1 MNTRNRL
8 IITPAVAALL
18 AACTAQP
25 PVTTADTVP
34 VQDGP
39 QPGACAV
46 SPLETR
52 APNATGQTP
61 AFPGQTRACGIIS
74 NVAHQVTVVATGLVK
89 PWAVEPLAD
98 GSFLVTEKPGRLRI
112 VSANGT
118 LGAPINGLP
127 AVDARGQAGLLDVA
141 LSPQFGS
148 DRMIYWSYTEP
159 RGNGANA
166 TSVARGLLAQDR
178 ASVTNV
184 QVIFQSQP
192 AYAGTMHY
200 GSRLAFG
207 PDGMLYITLGERSDT
222 ITRPQAQQLNSHL
235 GKTIRV
241 HPDGRVPAD
250 NPFVNQQGAR
260 PEIWT
265 SGHRNVQA
273 ATFDNQGRFWH
284 VEHGPRGGDEVNLI
298 QRGRNYGWPVAGY
311 GVEYSGQAIRT
322 LDPTRPGFEPPV
334 YYWDPVIAPSG
345 AEWYTGNAFPGWR
358 NSLFVG
364 GLSSMRLV
372 RLVIENN
379 RVAGEEHLLTDRR
392 RRIRD
397 VKQGPDG
404 NLYVVTD
411 HDEGEL
417 WRISPR

>member
-1 MNTRNRL
+1 MNTRL
-8 IITPAVAALL
+8 HLVIAPAAAVLL
-18 AACTAQP
+18 AACTAQA
-25 PVTTADTVP
+25 PVTTADTSP
-34 VQDGP
+34 VQGGG
-39 QPGACAV
+39 QPGACTV

-52 APNATGQTP
+52 APNAASQTP
-61 AFPGQTRACGIIS
+61 AFPGQSRACGLIS

-89 PWAVEPLAD
+89 PWAVEPMAD

-127 AVDARGQAGLLDVA
+127 AVDARGQGGLLDVA

-148 DRMIYWSYTEP
+148 DRMIYWSYAEP
-159 RGNGANA
+159 RGNNTNA
-166 TSVARGLLAQDR
+166 TSVARGVLAQDL

-192 AYAGTMHY
+192 NYAGTLHY

-207 PDGMLYITLGERSDT
+207 PDGMLYITIGERSDT
-222 ITRPQAQQLNSHL
+222 VTRPQAQQMNSHL
-235 GKTIRV
+235 GKTIRI
-241 HPDGRVPAD
+241 HPDGRVPTD
-250 NPFVNQQGAR
+250 NPFVNAQGAR

-265 SGHRNVQA
+265 VGHRNAQA
-273 ATFDNQGRFWH
+273 AAFDNQGRYWQ
-284 VEHGPRGGDEVNLI
+284 VEHGARGGDEVNLI
-298 QRGRNYGWPVAGY
+298 QRGRNYGWPVAAY
-311 GVEYSGQAIRT
+311 GIEYSGQPIRT
-322 LDPTRPGFEPPV
+322 AETTRPGYEQPV

-345 AEWYTGNAFPGWR
+345 MEWYTGNAFPAWR

-364 GLSSMRLV
+364 GLASMRLV
-372 RLVIENN
+372 RLQIENN
-379 RVAGEEHLLTDRR
+379 RVTGEEHLLTDRQ

-411 HDEGEL
+411 HDNGEL